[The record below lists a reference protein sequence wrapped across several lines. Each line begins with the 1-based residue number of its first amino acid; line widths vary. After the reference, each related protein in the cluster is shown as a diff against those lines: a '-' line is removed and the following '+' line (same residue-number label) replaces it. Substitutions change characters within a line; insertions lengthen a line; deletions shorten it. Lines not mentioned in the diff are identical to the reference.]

1 MRLMFLLR
9 KKTMNSKCEMARL
22 RYCRI
27 SSMGYCNAEDRDL
40 ETCPY
45 LKAIGEIARLA
56 VENSKLESMQEKLKE
71 WIDDYK
77 KRDGFDMVLLKEVID
92 ILEEFIVDV

>member
-1 MRLMFLLR
+1 MSE
-9 KKTMNSKCEMARL
+9 SKCEMARL
-22 RYCRI
+22 RYCRK

-56 VENSKLESMQEKLKE
+56 VENSKHESMQEKLKE

-77 KRDGFDMVLLKEVID
+77 KRDGFNMVLLKEVID